1 MGDKTWPFILTVLII
16 LAIFALLGI
25 GWRNRIKR
33 QSDVPDLPEVP
44 AEFEPQRFEAAG
56 QYVVTTKGGD
66 WLDRI
71 AAHGLGVRTNA
82 TMHVHPEG
90 VVIER
95 SGAGTIYIAK
105 DSLRE
110 VRTESGMAG
119 KFVERGGLVVVTWM
133 LGQLEVDTGFRTT
146 AAEAK
151 PALVAAL
158 KELLPDG
165 GTQDSPDAG
174 LNGKNN

>member
-1 MGDKTWPFILTVLII
+1 MSQYAFTAGLTIVLVVIVI
-16 LAIFALLGI
+16 GLIGL

-44 AEFEPQRFEAAG
+44 AAFEPQVFEASG

-95 SGAGTIYIAK
+95 SGSGTIYIAREA
-105 DSLRE
+105 LRE

-133 LGQLEVDTGFRTT
+133 LGQMEVDTGFRTT

-151 PALVAAL
+151 PALVTAL

>member
-1 MGDKTWPFILTVLII
+1 MGDKTWPLILTVLII
-16 LAIFALLGI
+16 LAVFALLGL
-25 GWRNRIKR
+25 GWRNRLKR
-33 QSDVPDLPEVP
+33 QSGVAALPQVP
-44 AEFEPQRFEAAG
+44 AVFEPQTLEAAG

-71 AAHGLGVRTNA
+71 AAHGLGIRTNA

-90 VVIER
+90 IVIER
-95 SGAGTIYIAK
+95 SGAGTVYISRE
-105 DSLRE
+105 SLRE

-133 LGQLEVDTGFRTT
+133 LGQTEVDTGFRTT
-146 AAEAK
+146 SAEAK
-151 PALVAAL
+151 SPLVTAL

-165 GTQDSPDAG
+165 GPQDSPDAG